1 MRSFREDVHV
11 HASAADV
18 YALLARFAD
27 ADRWL
32 PHAFRDVRVHA
43 DGMTFALGLPGRTEH
58 ADLALAEQEPNERL
72 VLRPRNGPNG
82 RAAGLDTVA
91 WIVTDESTRE
101 SHLTVEAFYRPM
113 GGPLGPLLDLAL
125 HRPHR
130 QQAFRDALWRFK
142 LLIEGRD

>member
-1 MRSFREDVHV
+1 M

-18 YALLARFAD
+18 YALLMRFTD
-27 ADRWL
+27 ASRWL
-32 PHAFRDVRVHA
+32 PRTFRDVRA
-43 DGMTFALGLPGRTEH
+43 RNDGVAFALGLPGRTEH
-58 ADLALAEQEPNERL
+58 ADLALAEQEPGARL
-72 VLRPRNGPNG
+72 VLGPRNGATPG
-82 RAAGLDTVA
+82 VHTVA
-91 WIVTDESTRE
+91 WIVTDEAAHE
-101 SHLTVEAFYRPM
+101 SHLTVETFYHPM